1 MIVILASRHDPT
13 APVLASRWAAHD
25 AAVLTAADLSAAGW
39 HDPLAEAGVGT
50 AVIAG
55 RPVGVGVIRAVLVR
69 LPWVSEDELPHVVA
83 EDRSYVAAEMSAFL
97 VAWLS
102 RLRCPVVNRP
112 SPVGL
117 GGPSWRQEKW
127 LHLAGRLGIP
137 VRPLQRQVALAAAD
151 PPPYTGECATVTV
164 VGSRTF
170 GAADPTLGA
179 HARRLADAAE
189 VDLLAAHFDGPAPGA
204 PLVGV
209 DPWPDVSPP
218 EVADA
223 VLDHLSHRGAA

>member
-13 APVLASRWAAHD
+13 APALASRWAAQD
-25 AAVLTAADLSAAGW
+25 AAVLTCSDLSTAGW
-39 HDPLAEAGVGT
+39 HDPLADAGAGA

-55 RPVGVGVIRAVLVR
+55 RRVGAGAIRAVLVR
-69 LPWVSEDELPHVVA
+69 LPWVSEAELAHVVA
-83 EDRSYVAAEMSAFL
+83 EDRPYVAAEMSAFL
-97 VAWLS
+97 VSWLS

-117 GGPSWRQEKW
+117 NGPSWRPERW

-137 VRPLQRQVALAAAD
+137 VRASRRQVVLGAEE
-151 PPPYTGECATVTV
+151 PTSYEGGTATVTV
-164 VGSRTF
+164 VGDRSF
-170 GAADPTLGA
+170 GAEDGTLRELA
-179 HARRLADAAE
+179 LRLATAAGM
-189 VDLLAAHFDGPAPGA
+189 DLLDVHFAGPDAGA

-209 DPWPDVSPP
+209 NPLPDLSAP

-223 VLDHLSHRGAA
+223 ALECLMGGGTS